1 MVRIGLSVLLCS
13 ACASIPNASARLA
26 TYDPAAVVITRAER
40 EGALAT
46 LRRDGSCLLLDTG
59 GRLPGQRWAPLW
71 PAGTRLEKDQLI
83 LPDGQPLPFG
93 KALTITG
100 RFASGREGTA
110 VSGCKARPFLVERA
124 NRNFVWADAEGLVR
138 NSDPILVLRLQ
149 AAHTTTR
156 GADGFGTTIWAQV
169 LEVLKGDP
177 DYAGEMVTLRLPQTT
192 DGPWPAHDH
201 SRSLRERPAGR
212 RVILFA
218 DQEFYAAQ
226 ARARGGVPLAGALG
240 GTTIYSV
247 EEERIVNDGD
257 SPVPSTLAEVR
268 RLVRAR

>member
-1 MVRIGLSVLLCS
+1 MLLCS
-13 ACASIPNASARLA
+13 ACASIPNAFAPIA
-26 TYDPAAVVITRAER
+26 TYNPAAVVINRAER
-40 EGALAT
+40 EEALAT

-71 PAGTRLEKDQLI
+71 PAGTRLGKDQLI

-93 KALTITG
+93 KPLSVTG
-100 RFASGREGTA
+100 RFAAGREG
-110 VSGCKARPFLVERA
+110 VSVAGCKARPFLVERA
-124 NRNFVWADAEGLVR
+124 NRNFVWVNAEGLVR
-138 NSDPILVLRLQ
+138 TSDPILVLRLQ
-149 AAHTTTR
+149 AAQTTTR

-177 DYAGEMVTLRLPQTT
+177 DYAGRMVTLRLPQTS
-192 DGPWPAHDH
+192 DGPWIAHDDT
-201 SRSLRERPAGR
+201 RPLREGPAGR

-218 DQEFYAAQ
+218 DQELYAAQ
-226 ARARGGVPLAGALG
+226 ARARGGVPLAEALG
-240 GTTIYSV
+240 GTTIYSI
-247 EEERIVNDGD
+247 EEDRIVNDGD